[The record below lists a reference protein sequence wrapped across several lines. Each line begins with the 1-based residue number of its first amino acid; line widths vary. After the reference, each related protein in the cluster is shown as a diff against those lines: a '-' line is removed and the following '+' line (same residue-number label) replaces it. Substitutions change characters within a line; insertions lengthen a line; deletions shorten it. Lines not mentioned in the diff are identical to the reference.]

1 MKEEIYDGLFEEK
14 EEKTNWQA
22 MLFKYIIRWPWFIA
36 SVIFCLVCAWL
47 YLKTITPVYN
57 ISASMIIKDNKKG
70 GNTGNDLSAFE
81 DLGIISSSQNI
92 DNEIEILRSKSLIKD
107 VVSELELYISLFRR
121 RQIPEARF
129 VRFFS
134 GTRTFSARRCRT
146 ALRPHL
152 ADRQLSVRQPDRC
165 KRQPSMEIP
174 STSISRNCPPFYPE
188 RQVHSRLPPIPP
200 PPLPVAAV

>member
-1 MKEEIYDGLFEEK
+1 MKEETYDDLF

-22 MLFKYIIRWPWFIA
+22 MLFKYIIRWPWFIV

-107 VVSELELYISLFRR
+107 VVSELGLYISYSGEGRFQQPDLYGSSPVLVHFL
-121 RQIPEARF
+121 PEDAERLKAPILLNINYHSGNRIDVTATVNGNTVNKRF
-129 VRFFS
+129 TELPAVLS
-134 GTRTFSARRCRT
+134 GEAGTLTFISNPG
-146 ALRPHL
+146 RPHY
-152 ADRQLSVRQPDRC
+152 R
-165 KRQPSMEIP
+165 
-174 STSISRNCPPFYPE
+174 
-188 RQVHSRLPPIPP
+188 
-200 PPLPVAAV
+200 